1 MILHIANDNRFENRD
16 KLEAQFAGEA
26 DLDGMLAVLK
36 KNLIADKKLH
46 EIDKNNVEANGFL
59 VGPFTAE
66 EISNHLAA
74 TEKHVIL
81 VLIEEERVI
90 GYLISYDLQQ
100 VDKTMYEEFV
110 SFPEIDAFKDKKKI
124 LYYRQIAK
132 LPGKAN
138 VGSTLLKKMLEEAK
152 SMGYEAVVCRIVHQ
166 PLRNKISIGFHE
178 DFGFKCLGMV
188 KNDEIT
194 LGVYFKELV

>member
-1 MILHIANDNRFENRD
+1 MTIHIIANDNRFENRE
-16 KLEAQFAGEA
+16 KLVAQFALEE
-26 DLDGMLAVLK
+26 DLAGMIEVLN

-46 EIDKNNVEANGFL
+46 EINKDNLEANGFL

-81 VLIEEERVI
+81 VLKEEKRVI
-90 GYLISYDLQQ
+90 GYLISYDIQQ
-100 VDKTMYEEFV
+100 VNENLYKEFL

-132 LPGKAN
+132 LPGKDG

-152 SMGYEAVVCRIVHQ
+152 TMGYEAIVCRIVHK

-178 DFGFKCLGMV
+178 DFGFKCLGLV
-188 KNDEIT
+188 KNDDIT
-194 LGVYFKELV
+194 LGVYLKVF